1 MPLTKSVPS
10 PSEVQATFAATL
22 VDEWV
27 RDGLSDVVI
36 CPGSRSTPL
45 AVAFAERGEL
55 RVHVRIDERSAGF
68 FAIGRALVTKRPV
81 VVLVTSGTA
90 AAELHACVAEA
101 DQAEVPLIIVTADRP
116 PELHGVGAPQ
126 TINQRHLYGDM
137 VRCFEEPGVA
147 RVNVASTWRA
157 LASRLFESAR
167 GGEDRAGPVHL
178 NAAFVEP
185 LLADAGE
192 LPRGRAEGAPWHR
205 SRTVTTSSNWSAPGP
220 RILAIVGRGTP
231 RAWVQEA
238 RAHHWMVVGDATT
251 PDTLAYADGLLRSER
266 FALSVRP
273 DVVVRVGGL
282 PSSKILLERW
292 REWQTRTV
300 GFRGAGFLAD
310 PERLI
315 EERLDGLP
323 AMGPTCR
330 GDEKYVAT
338 WQRASALV
346 AGLLER
352 ADESFSEI
360 EVART
365 TVEVANESATPLVIG
380 SSMPVRDVEW
390 WAPPRDVSAYSNRG
404 VSGIDGV
411 VSTALGIASGARAI
425 ALVGDVTML
434 HDVSALVD
442 GLGSYGGTLVMV
454 VVNNQG
460 GGIFSFLTQSSM
472 EHDRFEMLF
481 GTPRAHDLE
490 RVSTA
495 FGHHG
500 ESVKNASELRL
511 AIERSVN
518 TPGVNVVV
526 ANVPGRGENVESHRR
541 WNELVIA
548 ALEGAS

>member
-1 MPLTKSVPS
+1 
-10 PSEVQATFAATL
+10 VQATFAATL

-27 RDGLSDVVI
+27 RDGLRDVVI

-45 AVAFAERGEL
+45 AVAFADRSEL

-68 FAIGRALVTKRPV
+68 FAIGRALVTKSPV
-81 VVLVTSGTA
+81 AVLVTSGTA

-101 DQAEVPLIIVTADRP
+101 DQAEVPLIVITADRP

-126 TINQRHLYGDM
+126 TMNQRHLYGDM

-147 RVNVASTWRA
+147 RANVAATWRA

-167 GGEDRAGPVHL
+167 GGEEQSGPAHL

-192 LPRGRAEGAPWHR
+192 LPRGRDDDAPWQR
-205 SRTVTTSSNWSAPGP
+205 SRTVMTTSNWSAPGP

-231 RAWVQEA
+231 QAWVQEA

-251 PDTLAYADGLLRSER
+251 PDTLAHADALLRSEQ
-266 FALSVRP
+266 FANSVRP

-282 PSSKILLERW
+282 PSSKYLLERW
-292 REWQTRTV
+292 RGWTTRTV

-315 EERLDGLP
+315 EERFEGLP
-323 AMGPTCR
+323 AMAPSCR
-330 GDEKYVAT
+330 GDEKYVAI
-338 WQRASALV
+338 WERAAAMV

-352 ADESFSEI
+352 ADESFNEI

-390 WAPPRDVSAYSNRG
+390 WAPPRRVAVFSNRG

-411 VSTALGIASGARAI
+411 VSTALGVASGARAV

-460 GGIFSFLTQSSM
+460 GGIFSFLSQSSM
-472 EHDRFEMLF
+472 EHGRFEMLF
-481 GTPRAHDLE
+481 GTPRALDLE
-490 RVSTA
+490 RVATA
-495 FGHHG
+495 FGHRG
-500 ESVKNASELRL
+500 ASVKNASELRV
-511 AIERSVN
+511 AIEQGLAV
-518 TPGVNVVV
+518 PGLNIVV
-526 ANVPGRGENVESHRR
+526 ANVPGRSENVEAHRR

-548 ALEGAS
+548 ELEGAL

>member
-1 MPLTKSVPS
+1 LNKSVPS

-27 RDGLSDVVI
+27 RDGLRDVVI

-45 AVAFAERGEL
+45 AVAFAERDEL

-68 FAIGRALVTKRPV
+68 FAIGRALVTKSPV
-81 VVLVTSGTA
+81 AVLVTSGTA

-101 DQAEVPLIIVTADRP
+101 DQAEVALIVITADRP

-126 TINQRHLYGDM
+126 TMNQRHLYGDM

-147 RVNVASTWRA
+147 RANVASTWRA

-167 GGEDRAGPVHL
+167 GGEDRAGPAHL

-192 LPRGRAEGAPWHR
+192 LPRGRDDGAPWQR
-205 SRTVTTSSNWSAPGP
+205 SSRVTSSSDWSAPGP

-231 RAWVQEA
+231 PTWAREA
-238 RAHHWMVVGDATT
+238 RAHHWVVVGDATT
-251 PDTLAYADGLLRSER
+251 PDTLAYADALLRSEQ
-266 FALSVRP
+266 FAQSVRP

-282 PSSKILLERW
+282 PSSKFLLERW
-292 REWQTRTV
+292 RGWKTRAV

-315 EERLDGLP
+315 EVRLEGLP
-323 AMGPTCR
+323 AMAASCR
-330 GDEKYVAT
+330 GDQTYAAT
-338 WQRASALV
+338 WERASATV
-346 AGLLER
+346 ANLLER
-352 ADESFSEI
+352 AEESFNEI

-365 TVEVANESATPLVIG
+365 TVELANESATPLVIG

-390 WAPPRDVSAYSNRG
+390 WAPPRRVETFSNRG

-411 VSTALGIASGARAI
+411 VSTALGVASGARAL

-442 GLGSYGGTLVMV
+442 GIGSHGGTLVMV

-460 GGIFSFLTQSSM
+460 GGIFSFLSQSSM
-472 EHDRFEMLF
+472 EHGRFEMLF
-481 GTPRAHDLE
+481 GTPRALDLE
-490 RVSTA
+490 RVATS

-500 ESVKNASELRL
+500 ASVKNASELRF
-511 AIERSVN
+511 AIERGLAA
-518 TPGVNVVV
+518 PGLTIVV
-526 ANVPGRGENVESHRR
+526 ANVPGRSENVETHQR

-548 ALEGAS
+548 ALEEES